1 MEKFEKNYK
10 YNNTIQGISFQ
21 RIQIKDAW
29 KTKRPLI
36 TFSPVGVG
44 LLLGRATVNQS
55 LRSFQR
61 KIDSCAILRSLY
73 AAGKRCYPGC
83 LIC

>member
-44 LLLGRATVNQS
+44 LLLGRAMVNQS

-73 AAGKRCYPGC
+73 AAGK
-83 LIC
+83 